1 MGGRGLGGWVD
12 RKVDV
17 LDARRDETTML
28 LGSPTAAEFKC
39 NKRRC
44 KQMRVQSANATG
56 ASAGISVDKR
66 EHEGRG
72 AAGWV
77 ILFDPVRGLDES
89 TRQRLCSC
97 ARHPDRLLSCF
108 PLSEECVSLHSLF
121 LTALSSMPVD
131 LTWTVP

>member
-1 MGGRGLGGWVD
+1 
-12 RKVDV
+12 
-17 LDARRDETTML
+17 ML
-28 LGSPTAAEFKC
+28 LGVPTAAEFKC

-56 ASAGISVDKR
+56 ASAGISGDKR

-89 TRQRLCSC
+89 TRQRLCSS
-97 ARHPDRLLSCF
+97 ARLPTTRV
-108 PLSEECVSLHSLF
+108 CVSLHSLF
-121 LTALSSMPVD
+121 LTALVYACGPD
-131 LTWTVP
+131 LDRALTILLPCLLTSK